1 LHPEFGEHRSD
12 PGATMKRFSPRA
24 QAALAEY
31 FELFLTIAGVLMAML
46 LTLLEMSTGERS
58 TALIFLLW
66 LEGFIIWAVHRHGW
80 FRRQAVTQNLR
91 LTLNE
96 LVNDRLTLMLKAA
109 ELRTRGLVSDEQVS
123 EAAILA
129 TIDNLT
135 SELESLRAWD
145 QRLRLVSA

>member
-1 LHPEFGEHRSD
+1 
-12 PGATMKRFSPRA
+12 MKRFSRRA
-24 QAALAEY
+24 QAVLAEY

-46 LTLLEMSTGERS
+46 LTLLELSTGERN

-80 FRRQAVTQNLR
+80 FRRRAVTEKLR
-91 LTLNE
+91 LALNE

-109 ELRTRGLVSDEQVS
+109 ELRSRGLVSDEQVS

-129 TIDNLT
+129 TIDSLT

-145 QRLRLVSA
+145 QRLRLLSA